1 MELRKH
7 ERLYSE
13 KELVGYL
20 RYSGGAIEV
29 HETYVVF
36 YKNFLPLSK
45 FVKGRSSIIINYSD
59 IKSLEYR
66 GCGWFPGW
74 FTFSFKHFLRP
85 LRFMFYRNHFL
96 FLLKRSKK
104 LNKQMEPLYRYI
116 ANKVMTLWDNENYR
130 KIETISEITAS
141 GKCPVCGRVVD
152 ENKSFCGNCG
162 TKLK

>member
-1 MELRKH
+1 MKLRKH

-59 IKSLEYR
+59 IKSVEYR
-66 GCGWFPGW
+66 GCGWFQGW
-74 FTFSFKHFLRP
+74 FSFSFKHFLKP

-96 FLLKRSKK
+96 FLLKRSNVNCHVNRSTLSK
-104 LNKQMEPLYRYI
+104 LGFYSHIIGIFFHVWESHTR
-116 ANKVMTLWDNENYR
+116 
-130 KIETISEITAS
+130 S
-141 GKCPVCGRVVD
+141 
-152 ENKSFCGNCG
+152 KS
-162 TKLK
+162 K